1 MDEHPHDPRRDP
13 IDEGAPPTNEA
24 LDAPTDGE
32 TGATGEPGTPDEA
45 PGEGSS
51 AGDFA
56 AHPPGTG
63 AYASSGDP
71 NSIDVYPT
79 LRRGLAAA
87 VRAFPRA
94 ALVLLPV
101 TIVTQAVSIFG
112 APDLFL
118 GSGTPGVPPQLG
130 ASEWLVFAGLLVFQ
144 LTFGTWMQG
153 ALLFVGEA
161 SLDGAALP
169 SFGAAYGRALDR
181 VPSMLVTG
189 ILFVLCVALGTLL
202 CIAPGVWVGATLAWA
217 IVRAGVRDE
226 GPLIA
231 IRHSYLLSRGRVL
244 RVVGALLT
252 VFALTLPLAFLVG
265 ATSAAMRLTGHTLST
280 PAELAPF
287 VVLQVVAG
295 LVLAPAIVCMQL
307 ALHERLETLGP
318 KT

>member
-24 LDAPTDGE
+24 LDPPSDGP
-32 TGATGEPGTPDEA
+32 PGPAAYA
-45 PGEGSS
+45 PG
-51 AGDFA
+51 
-56 AHPPGTG
+56 
-63 AYASSGDP
+63 GDP

-94 ALVLLPV
+94 ALVILPV
-101 TIVTQAVSIFG
+101 TLVSQAVSIFG

-118 GSGTPGVPPQLG
+118 GSGTPGVPPRLG
-130 ASEWLVFAGLLVFQ
+130 ASDWLVFAGLLVFQ

-161 SLDGAALP
+161 SLDGAPLP

-181 VPSMLVTG
+181 VPSLIGTSL
-189 ILFVLCVALGTLL
+189 LFLLSVGVGTLL
-202 CIAPGVWVGATLAWA
+202 CIVPGIWAGTTLAWA

-226 GPLIA
+226 GPLTA
-231 IRHSYLLSRGRVL
+231 IRHSYLLTRGRVL
-244 RVVGALLT
+244 RVFGAFMT
-252 VFALTLPLAFLVG
+252 VFALTLPLALLM
-265 ATSAAMRLTGHTLST
+265 SAGSTVMRLTGRTPST

-287 VVLQVVAG
+287 VVLQVVVG
-295 LVLAPAIVCMQL
+295 LVIAPAIVCMQL
-307 ALHERLETLGP
+307 AIHERLETLGP
-318 KT
+318 KG